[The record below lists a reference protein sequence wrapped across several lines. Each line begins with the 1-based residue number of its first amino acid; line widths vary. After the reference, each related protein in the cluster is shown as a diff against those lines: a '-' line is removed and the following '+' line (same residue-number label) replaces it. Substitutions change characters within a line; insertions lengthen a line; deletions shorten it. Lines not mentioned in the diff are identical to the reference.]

1 MPSVPIDTPSET
13 EIVLSSIGVPPAA
26 RTPRLTCTASSR
38 WLRLHGIVSIQVVA
52 TPMIGLARS
61 SSVKPVPFS
70 IARAG
75 ARSGPSVMAAL
86 LRLAGSLG
94 PYGFWDMWCA
104 SSDEGTAEPGVRRR
118 PGPLA
123 GSARRHTS
131 SSNRTL
137 APIDDSV
144 KRAKTTPMMN
154 GR

>member
-26 RTPRLTCTASSR
+26 RTPRFTCTASSR

-61 SSVKPVPFS
+61 SSLKPVPFS

-94 PYGFWDMWCA
+94 PYGCVGMLT
-104 SSDEGTAEPGVRRR
+104 TARLLRVCGRRWR
-118 PGPLA
+118 PG
-123 GSARRHTS
+123 RR
-131 SSNRTL
+131 
-137 APIDDSV
+137 
-144 KRAKTTPMMN
+144 
-154 GR
+154 GRRGCP